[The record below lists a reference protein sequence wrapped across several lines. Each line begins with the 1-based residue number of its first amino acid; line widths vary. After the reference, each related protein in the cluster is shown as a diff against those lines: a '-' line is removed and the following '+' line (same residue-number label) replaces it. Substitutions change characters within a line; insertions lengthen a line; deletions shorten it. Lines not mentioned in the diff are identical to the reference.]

1 MRTTEVMVELTDTV
15 GGAGAV
21 VVPATEVEDVLDQW
35 FGSAD
40 AGEDP
45 EVGAAVATV
54 VRWAC
59 AHDPARDA
67 GGIIEALAYLGI
79 DAEMH
84 TPPAPRRPDYRRVLT
99 RRQVE
104 RLTRDRLQAALAA
117 TGTIIPGADTEVVR
131 LAYIQ
136 DIQGLDAMR
145 DALAAMEAATT
156 GYDPRHRELVRRF
169 TAAHEAGRARWL
181 AHRQQVLDARVL
193 PGRVIEAIRTGAG
206 MSPAEWADALG
217 VAEATARDWEA
228 GRRTPPAGACTDMW
242 AIWLRWVKA
251 QAAALGVPAA
261 VINQHWREPAVVL
274 PADTPLHDLR
284 ARGIMLQGRRFTLDP
299 GPEIQ
304 HPTPA

>member
-1 MRTTEVMVELTDTV
+1 MHTDITVELTDTV
-15 GGAGAV
+15 GDGGTV
-21 VVPATEVEDVLDQW
+21 TVPATEVEDVLDLW
-35 FGSAD
+35 FPPDVLAAD
-40 AGEDP
+40 PQAED
-45 EVGAAVATV
+45 AVSTV
-54 VRWAC
+54 VRWAT
-59 AHDPARDA
+59 AHDPARD
-67 GGIIEALAYLGI
+67 GGGLVEALTYLGI
-79 DAEMH
+79 DAEMR

-104 RLTRDRLQAALAA
+104 RLTRDRLEAALAA
-117 TGTIIPGADTEVVR
+117 TGTIAGVDTEVVR
-131 LAYIQ
+131 LSYIQ
-136 DIQGLDAMR
+136 AVQGLDAMR

-169 TAAHEAGRARWL
+169 TVAHEAGRARWL
-181 AHRQQVLDARVL
+181 AHRQQVLDGRVL

-206 MSPAEWADALG
+206 MSPAEWADALR

-242 AIWLRWVKA
+242 AIWLRWVKT
-251 QAAALGVPAA
+251 QAATLGIPAA
-261 VINQHWREPAVVL
+261 IINRNWREPAAVL

-284 ARGIMLQGRRFTLDP
+284 ALGIMLQGRRFTLDP

>member
-1 MRTTEVMVELTDTV
+1 MCTTMVTLTDMV
-15 GGAGAV
+15 GDGGAV
-21 VVPATEVEDVLDQW
+21 TVPDTEVEDVLDQW

-59 AHDPARDA
+59 AHDPARD
-67 GGIIEALAYLGI
+67 GGGLVEALTYLGI
-79 DAEMH
+79 DAEMR
-84 TPPAPRRPDYRRVLT
+84 TPPALRRPDYRRVLT

-104 RLTRDRLQAALAA
+104 RLTRDRLEAALAA
-117 TGTIIPGADTEVVR
+117 TGTIAGVDTEVAR

-136 DIQGLDAMR
+136 AVQGLDAMR

-181 AHRQQVLDARVL
+181 AHRQQVLDGRIL

-217 VAEATARDWEA
+217 VAEATARDWES

-242 AIWLRWVKA
+242 AIWLRWVKT

-261 VINQHWREPAVVL
+261 LINRAWREPVAVL
-274 PADTPLHDLR
+274 PADTPLHSLR
-284 ARGIMLQGRRFTLDP
+284 AQGIMLQGRRFTLDP

>member
-1 MRTTEVMVELTDTV
+1 MHTDITVELTDTV
-15 GGAGAV
+15 GDGGTV
-21 VVPATEVEDVLDQW
+21 TVPATKVEDVLDQW
-35 FGSAD
+35 FPPDILDTDPQAED
-40 AGEDP
+40 A
-45 EVGAAVATV
+45 VSTV

-67 GGIIEALAYLGI
+67 GGLVEALTYLGI
-79 DAEMH
+79 DAEMR
-84 TPPAPRRPDYRRVLT
+84 TPPAPRRPDYRRILT
-99 RRQVE
+99 RPQVE
-104 RLTRDRLQAALAA
+104 RLSRDRLEAALAA

-145 DALAAMEAATT
+145 AALAAMEAATT
-156 GYDPRHRELVRRF
+156 GRDPRHRELVRRF
-169 TAAHEAGRARWL
+169 SAAHEEAHERWL
-181 AHRQQVLDARVL
+181 AHRQQVLDGRIL
-193 PGRVIEAIRTGAG
+193 PGRVITAIRTGAG

-217 VAEATARDWEA
+217 VSEATARDWET

-242 AIWLRWVKA
+242 AQWLRWVKT
-251 QAAALGVPAA
+251 QAAALGIPAA
-261 VINQHWREPAVVL
+261 IINRNWREPVAVL

-284 ARGIMLQGRRFTLDP
+284 ALGIMLQGRRFTLDP

>member
-1 MRTTEVMVELTDTV
+1 MHTTEVMVELTDTV
-15 GGAGAV
+15 GDGGAV
-21 VVPATEVEDVLDQW
+21 VVPATKVEYVLDQW
-35 FGSAD
+35 FSSDILAAD
-40 AGEDP
+40 PQAED
-45 EVGAAVATV
+45 AVSTV
-54 VRWAC
+54 VRWAT

-67 GGIIEALAYLGI
+67 AGLVEALTYLGI
-79 DAEMH
+79 DAEMR

-104 RLTRDRLQAALAA
+104 RLTRDRLEAALAA

-136 DIQGLDAMR
+136 AVQGLDAMR
-145 DALAAMEAATT
+145 AALVAMEAATT

-169 TAAHEAGRARWL
+169 ALAHEEAHERWL
-181 AHRQQVLDARVL
+181 AHRQQVLDGRIL

-242 AIWLRWVKA
+242 AQWLRWVKT
-251 QAAALGVPAA
+251 QAAALGVPA
-261 VINQHWREPAVVL
+261 VIINRNWREPVIVL
-274 PADTPLHDLR
+274 PADTPLHSLR
-284 ARGIMLQGRRFTLDP
+284 ALGIMLQGRRFTLDP

-304 HPTPA
+304 HPGPA

>member
-1 MRTTEVMVELTDTV
+1 MPDITVELTDTV
-15 GGAGAV
+15 GDCGTV
-21 VVPATEVEDVLDQW
+21 TVPATEVEDVLDQW
-35 FGSAD
+35 FPPDTLA
-40 AGEDP
+40 EDP
-45 EVGAAVATV
+45 QAEDAVTVV
-54 VRWAC
+54 VRWAT
-59 AHDPARDA
+59 AHDPARD
-67 GGIIEALAYLGI
+67 GGGLVEALTYLGI
-79 DAEMH
+79 DAEMR
-84 TPPAPRRPDYRRVLT
+84 TPPGPRRPDYRRVLT

-104 RLTRDRLQAALAA
+104 RLSRDRLEAALAA
-117 TGTIIPGADTEVVR
+117 TGTIAGVDTEVVR

-136 DIQGLDAMR
+136 AVQGLDAMR

-169 TAAHEAGRARWL
+169 TVAHEAGRARWL
-181 AHRQQVLDARVL
+181 AHRQQVLDGRIL

-206 MSPAEWADALG
+206 MSPAEWADALR

-242 AIWLRWVKA
+242 AIWLRWVKT
-251 QAAALGVPAA
+251 QAATLGIPAA
-261 VINQHWREPAVVL
+261 IINKNWREPVAVL

-284 ARGIMLQGRRFTLDP
+284 ALGIMLQGRRFTLDP

>member
-1 MRTTEVMVELTDTV
+1 MHTDIMVELTDTV

-35 FGSAD
+35 FPPDILAAD
-40 AGEDP
+40 PQAED
-45 EVGAAVATV
+45 AVSTV
-54 VRWAC
+54 VRWAT

-67 GGIIEALAYLGI
+67 AGLVEALAYLGI
-79 DAEMH
+79 DAEMR
-84 TPPAPRRPDYRRVLT
+84 TPPAPRRTEYRRALT
-99 RRQVE
+99 RPKVE
-104 RLTRDRLQAALAA
+104 SLTRDRLEAEMAD

-136 DIQGLDAMR
+136 AIQGLDAMR
-145 DALAAMEAATT
+145 AALAAMEAATT

-169 TAAHEAGRARWL
+169 SAAHEEAHERWL

-206 MSPAEWADALG
+206 LTTAEWADALG
-217 VAEATARDWEA
+217 VSEGTARDWEA

-242 AIWLRWVKA
+242 AQWLRWVKT
-251 QAAALGVPAA
+251 QAAALGIPAA
-261 VINQHWREPAVVL
+261 IINRNWREPVAVL
-274 PADTPLHDLR
+274 PADTPLHSLR
-284 ARGIMLQGRRFTLDP
+284 AQGIMLQGRRFTLDP

>member
-1 MRTTEVMVELTDTV
+1 MHTDITVELTDTIGD
-15 GGAGAV
+15 GGTV
-21 VVPATEVEDVLDQW
+21 TVPADQVEDVLDQW
-35 FGSAD
+35 FPPD
-40 AGEDP
+40 TL
-45 EVGAAVATV
+45 AVATV

-59 AHDPARDA
+59 AHDPARDGA
-67 GGIIEALAYLGI
+67 GLVEALAYLGI
-79 DAEMH
+79 DAEMR

-104 RLTRDRLQAALAA
+104 RLSRDRLQAALAA
-117 TGTIIPGADTEVVR
+117 TGTIDGVDTETAR

-136 DIQGLDAMR
+136 AVQGLDAMR
-145 DALAAMEAATT
+145 DALQAAEAATT
-156 GYDPRHRELVRRF
+156 GHDPRHRELVRRF
-169 TAAHEAGRARWL
+169 AMAHEEAHERWL

-206 MSPAEWADALG
+206 LTTAEWADALG
-217 VAEATARDWEA
+217 VSEATAQDWEA

-242 AIWLRWVKA
+242 VLWLAWVKA
-251 QAAALGVPAA
+251 QASALGVPAA
-261 VINQHWREPAVVL
+261 VVNKNWREPVAVL

-284 ARGIMLQGRRFTLDP
+284 ALGIMLQGRRFTLDP

>member
-15 GGAGAV
+15 GDGGTV
-21 VVPATEVEDVLDQW
+21 TVPATEVEDVLDQW
-35 FGSAD
+35 FPPDTLTAD
-40 AGEDP
+40 PQAED
-45 EVGAAVATV
+45 AVTVV

-59 AHDPARDA
+59 AHNPARDA
-67 GGIIEALAYLGI
+67 GGLVEALTYLGI

-99 RRQVE
+99 RPQVE
-104 RLTRDRLQAALAA
+104 RLSRDRLEAALAA
-117 TGTIIPGADTEVVR
+117 TGTIDGADTEVVR

-136 DIQGLDAMR
+136 AVQGLDAMR
-145 DALAAMEAATT
+145 AALAAMEAATT

-181 AHRQQVLDARVL
+181 AHRQQVLDGRIL

-242 AIWLRWVKA
+242 AIWLRWVKT

-261 VINQHWREPAVVL
+261 IINHNWREPVAVL
-274 PADTPLHDLR
+274 PADTPLHSLR

>member
-1 MRTTEVMVELTDTV
+1 MHTDITVELTNMV
-15 GGAGAV
+15 GDGGAV

-35 FGSAD
+35 FPPDDRAAD
-40 AGEDP
+40 SQAED
-45 EVGAAVATV
+45 AVSTV
-54 VRWAC
+54 VRWAR
-59 AHDPARDA
+59 AHDPARDG
-67 GGIIEALAYLGI
+67 GGIVEALAYLGI
-79 DAEMH
+79 NAEMH
-84 TPPAPRRPDYRRVLT
+84 TPPAPRRPDYRRILT

-145 DALAAMEAATT
+145 AALAAMEAATT

-169 TAAHEAGRARWL
+169 TLAHEEAHERWL
-181 AHRQQVLDARVL
+181 AHRQQVLDGRIL

-206 MSPAEWADALG
+206 MSPAEWADALSVSEG
-217 VAEATARDWEA
+217 TARDWES

-242 AIWLRWVKA
+242 AIWLRWVKT
-251 QAAALGVPAA
+251 QAAALGTPAA
-261 VINQHWREPAVVL
+261 VINQHWREPVAVL

-284 ARGIMLQGRRFTLDP
+284 ALGIMLQGRRFTLDP